1 MTPSFCFD
9 AVMLRLAPNRNNTVH
24 YKNKQFDAYMKESL
38 RVKSDDE
45 RAEIYQKAEGVLDK
59 DSAIVPLYYYVNTR
73 LVKPYVGGYS
83 GKDPLDNLHT
93 KDLYII
99 AK

>member
-1 MTPSFCFD
+1 M
-9 AVMLRLAPNRNNTVH
+9 
-24 YKNKQFDAYMKESL
+24 
-38 RVKSDDE
+38 KSDDE